1 MANTT
6 KKVQE
11 TGNMV
16 TIQIT
21 NRKFT
26 NAFLPAFNGLV
37 NLPSNKQSGKLKY
50 AIKRSI
56 DNIQEALDEYNKKR
70 IRIFEDRAKV
80 DDSGNPIMGEDDSYI
95 FESAAKRRQAFD
107 EFDKLNDT
115 KITIS
120 IFPINKE
127 VIDEMG
133 GISIGQEIN
142 LLDFIIDEETK
153 EV

>member
-1 MANTT
+1 MKEITL
-6 KKVQE
+6 
-11 TGNMV
+11 
-16 TIQIT
+16 T
-21 NRKFT
+21 NRKFI

-70 IRIFEDRAKV
+70 IIIFEDRAKV
-80 DDSGNPIMGEDDSYI
+80 DENGNPIMGEDGSYI
-95 FESAAKRRQAFD
+95 FENATKRRQAFD

-120 IFPINKE
+120 VFPIDKE
-127 VIDEMG
+127 VIDEIG
-133 GISIGQEIN
+133 GISIGQELN